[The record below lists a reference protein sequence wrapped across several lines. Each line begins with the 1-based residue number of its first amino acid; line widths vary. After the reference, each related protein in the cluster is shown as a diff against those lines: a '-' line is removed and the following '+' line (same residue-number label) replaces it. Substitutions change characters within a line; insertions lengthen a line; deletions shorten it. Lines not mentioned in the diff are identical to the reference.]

1 MEMTPLPIKA
11 VQGDSP
17 AGMAGILPG
26 DSIVG
31 IDIGETGSMQSV
43 GDPLSLAERLQAAHG
58 KQVVLKIVRNLE
70 TGKDPSL
77 PAAAVESISN
87 ETSSQTKSEFE
98 VTLVPRNATWLEES
112 RWPSSP
118 VSIPSIGVA
127 IPVDGL
133 VAAVES
139 GGPADKAG
147 VVPGDRV
154 TNAAAFDSQKKDAE
168 EIGMK
173 ISKESPSWPFVVS
186 AIQLARPGVRL
197 RLVLMGADGTERI
210 VELDPVDSTDRWIVD
225 RGLVFEPVYTLKQAE
240 SIPAALSLGA
250 RKTLDDVSL
259 VYTFLQKLTSRQISP
274 RLLGGPIEIAKQ
286 AGRSA
291 EEGFSRLL
299 LFLTML
305 SANLAVVNFLP
316 IPVLDGGHMVF
327 LSYEFIRGKPPSENV
342 VIVLSYVGL
351 ALLLSLMLF
360 VFGLDLG
367 LIPRR

>member
-1 MEMTPLPIKA
+1 M
-11 VQGDSP
+11 
-17 AGMAGILPG
+17 
-26 DSIVG
+26 
-31 IDIGETGSMQSV
+31 
-43 GDPLSLAERLQAAHG
+43 
-58 KQVVLKIVRNLE
+58 VLKIVRNLE

>member
-1 MEMTPLPIKA
+1 M
-11 VQGDSP
+11 
-17 AGMAGILPG
+17 
-26 DSIVG
+26 
-31 IDIGETGSMQSV
+31 
-43 GDPLSLAERLQAAHG
+43 
-58 KQVVLKIVRNLE
+58 VLKIVRNLE
-70 TGKDPSL
+70 NGKDPSL

-147 VVPGDRV
+147 VVPGIASRMRRRLIH
-154 TNAAAFDSQKKDAE
+154 KKRRRGNRHEDF
-168 EIGMK
+168 
-173 ISKESPSWPFVVS
+173 KESPSWPFVVS

-274 RLLGGPIEIAKQ
+274 RSWEDRLKSPSRQ
-286 AGRSA
+286 AARQKKAS
-291 EEGFSRLL
+291 
-299 LFLTML
+299 
-305 SANLAVVNFLP
+305 VVYSCF
-316 IPVLDGGHMVF
+316 
-327 LSYEFIRGKPPSENV
+327 
-342 VIVLSYVGL
+342 
-351 ALLLSLMLF
+351 
-360 VFGLDLG
+360 
-367 LIPRR
+367 

>member
-1 MEMTPLPIKA
+1 MPIKA

-31 IDIGETGSMQSV
+31 IDIGETGSMQGI

-58 KQVVLKIVRNLE
+58 KQVVLKIMRNLE
-70 TGKDPSL
+70 NGKDPSL

-147 VVPGDRV
+147 VVPGDRRPLHRHRRGAL
-154 TNAAAFDSQKKDAE
+154 AAAGLAGPGLSVRAF
-168 EIGMK
+168 
-173 ISKESPSWPFVVS
+173 VS
-186 AIQLARPGVRL
+186 AAAGEWRI
-197 RLVLMGADGTERI
+197 GALGQGDAGAG
-210 VELDPVDSTDRWIVD
+210 DPTGR
-225 RGLVFEPVYTLKQAE
+225 
-240 SIPAALSLGA
+240 
-250 RKTLDDVSL
+250 DV
-259 VYTFLQKLTSRQISP
+259 
-274 RLLGGPIEIAKQ
+274 
-286 AGRSA
+286 
-291 EEGFSRLL
+291 
-299 LFLTML
+299 
-305 SANLAVVNFLP
+305 
-316 IPVLDGGHMVF
+316 
-327 LSYEFIRGKPPSENV
+327 
-342 VIVLSYVGL
+342 
-351 ALLLSLMLF
+351 
-360 VFGLDLG
+360 
-367 LIPRR
+367 